1 MRNLLAANFLR
12 LRKNKLFWGL
22 LAFSAGFGALVAF
35 NYYEMSQIEPITL
48 DGAFF
53 TYPLTVCI
61 LTAVFVPLFFGREY
75 SDSAIRNKVAAGRSR
90 SLMYTANLLT
100 AITACLLFC
109 AAHMIAVTVVGTP
122 LIGFI
127 AMEAKLAVPLA
138 LGSLVTMAA
147 FCALFTLVVMNCS
160 RKSLSA
166 VVCILGVFLL
176 LLAAIYLRSR
186 LLAPEYLNGLW
197 NAAGEYVPGPPTPN
211 PQYLGGAQRT
221 VFEILYALLPSSQA
235 IEYAS
240 REVQNLNWFP
250 LYSLA
255 VIALSTGA
263 GIALF
268 RRKDLK

>member
-1 MRNLLAANFLR
+1 MRNLLAANFFR
-12 LRKNKLFWGL
+12 LRRSGLFWGL
-22 LAFSAGFGALVAF
+22 LGAGAAFGGLVAF

-53 TYPLTVCI
+53 IYPLTACI
-61 LTAVFVPLFFGREY
+61 LTAVFIPMFFGREY
-75 SDSAIRNKVAAGRSR
+75 SDSAIRNKVSVGRSR
-90 SLMYTANLLT
+90 FLVYAANLLT
-100 AITACLLFC
+100 AVTASLLFC

-138 LGSLVTMAA
+138 LGSLITMAA

-166 VVCILGVFLL
+166 AVCVLGVFLL
-176 LLAAIYLRSR
+176 LLAAVYLRSR
-186 LLAPEYLNGLW
+186 LLSPEYVNGAW
-197 NAAGEYVPGPPTPN
+197 NANGEFIPGEAVPN
-211 PQYLGGAQRT
+211 PQYLSDGRAF
-221 VFEILYALLPSSQA
+221 FEFLYALLPSSQA

-240 REVQNLNWFP
+240 REVRNLNWFP

-255 VIALSTGA
+255 VTVLSTGIGA
-263 GIALF
+263 LLF